1 MRNYR
6 RQLGAVHAKPRGL
19 KINAPANTFLLM
31 PSDIII
37 PRDEGQAAAALS
49 EARDLAR
56 AFRSHMPEGD
66 LRLFD
71 EVLAK
76 AGPFIRTLTSNTDV
90 EPRDAFTLSM
100 LAQALF
106 MLGQLRDEV
115 AEMRRE
121 GT

>member
-1 MRNYR
+1 M
-6 RQLGAVHAKPRGL
+6 L
-19 KINAPANTFLLM
+19 
-31 PSDIII
+31 SDIII
-37 PRDEGQAAAALS
+37 SRDEEQAAAALS
-49 EARDLAR
+49 EARNLAR

-71 EVLAK
+71 EVLAQ
-76 AGPFIRTLTSNTDV
+76 AGPLIRTLTSNPEV
-90 EPRDAFTLSM
+90 EPRDAFMLSM

-115 AEMRRE
+115 RETRGE